1 MQCERTGLISSAFA
15 GLAACIGHPLGGDAL
30 GGGAGRA
37 ACIGHPLGGLE
48 AAICAT
54 ALSCQRGSVGLVL
67 PLAFVRPT

>member
-1 MQCERTGLISSAFA
+1 MQYERTGLISSAFA

-48 AAICAT
+48 AAIVWGGAAALWSENWIAAT
-54 ALSCQRGSVGLVL
+54 R
-67 PLAFVRPT
+67 